1 LASNPEVPEKT
12 DEANRWANTSRART
26 LVSGLPAVHIL
37 NEIDGWLMQARDVPA
52 RLGQAVDGA
61 PPQLAR
67 IGILSVFSVPSLLKM
82 KPPHFS

>member
-1 LASNPEVPEKT
+1 
-12 DEANRWANTSRART
+12 
-26 LVSGLPAVHIL
+26 
-37 NEIDGWLMQARDVPA
+37 MQARDVPA